1 MLSKQDKDINKIS
14 KIFKALGN
22 ETRLKTVLLINETRR
37 PLHIKAVANELK
49 IDYAAI
55 YRHVKDLAEN
65 DLLEIYEVG
74 RSRVLSLKNKELIQ
88 NMIENANKI
97 IQ

>member
-1 MLSKQDKDINKIS
+1 MLSEQYKNINKIS
-14 KIFKALGN
+14 RVFKALGN
-22 ETRLKTVLLINETRR
+22 ETRLKTVLLVNETTR

-88 NMIENANKI
+88 NMIEIANKI

>member
-14 KIFKALGN
+14 RIFKALGN
-22 ETRLKTVLLINETRR
+22 ETRLKTVLLVNETTR
-37 PLHIKAVANELK
+37 PLHIKAVANKLK

-55 YRHVKDLAEN
+55 YRHVKDLTEN

-88 NMIENANKI
+88 DMIEIANKI